1 MAGGK
6 EAPVRKVELGALD
19 LVLETRGDGAILG
32 HSSEEEQSY
41 SDNVL
46 QWLRYW
52 GGAEPTRIFLAER
65 PAPGAPGWNNIT
77 FAETYEKM
85 RSLALALLNRN
96 VSVERP
102 VVVLSGNSIDHA
114 LMSLAAM
121 YIGVPYAPVSPA
133 YSLISQNF
141 SKLKHALGLLT
152 PGLVYVGDGA
162 QYAAAIEAA
171 VPADV
176 EIVVSQN
183 PPPGRAAT
191 LFAPLLAPIEE
202 DADLAKINAAH
213 DKVEPETIAKILFTS
228 GSTGL
233 PKGVIN
239 TQQMLCANQAMIEYF
254 MPFLIEEPPVL
265 VDWLPWHHTFG
276 GNQNLGL
283 VLRHGGTMYIDH
295 GHPLPHGIEESV
307 RNLRE
312 VAPSLYFN
320 VPRGFHAL
328 LPYLKKDKALA
339 ANLFSNLSFAFV
351 ASAGMSQEVFD
362 ALDDCAVEAC
372 GERIMIM
379 SGYGATETAPAALFA
394 AEGQSGSIGLPLPG
408 IQMKLV
414 PNEGK
419 LEVRL
424 KGANVSPGYWREPEL
439 TAKSFDEE
447 GYYITGDA
455 LRFAD
460 PAKPEAGFVYDGRV
474 IEDFKLSS
482 GNWVSTGPLRAAFVA
497 SFAPYVKDAAVAGCN
512 EDEIGMLVFPDVDA
526 CRALAPDLA
535 KESPAA
541 SVLAHAAVRQLFQE
555 GLASFAKAATGS
567 SNRVARLLLLEDP
580 ASIDAHE
587 ITDKG
592 TLNQRAVL
600 EHRAALVSEL
610 YKSPAPEKVILL
622 NT

>member
-1 MAGGK
+1 MANK
-6 EAPVRKVELGALD
+6 NDAPVRNVELGQLD
-19 LVLETRGDGAILG
+19 LVLEKRDDGTILG
-32 HSSEEEQSY
+32 HASEEEQGY

-52 GGAEPTRIFLAER
+52 GGAEPAHIFLAER
-65 PAPGAPGWNNIT
+65 PAAGAPGWNSIT
-77 FAETYEKM
+77 YAETFEKM

-121 YIGVPYAPVSPA
+121 FIGVPYAPVSPA
-133 YSLISQNF
+133 YSLVSKDF
-141 SKLKHALGLLT
+141 AKLKHVLGLLT
-152 PGLVYVGDGA
+152 PGVVYVGDGV
-162 QYAAAIEAA
+162 QFSAAIEAA
-171 VPADV
+171 VLADV
-176 EIVVSQN
+176 ELIVSQN
-183 PPPGRAAT
+183 PPSGRAAT

-202 DADLAKINAAH
+202 DADIVKVNAAH

-295 GHPLPHGIEESV
+295 GNPLPQGIAESV
-307 RNLRE
+307 RNLGE

-320 VPRGFHAL
+320 VPRGFQAL
-328 LPYLKKDKALA
+328 LPYLQKDKALA
-339 ANLFSNLSFAFV
+339 ANLFGNLSFSFV

-362 ALDDCAVEAC
+362 ALDECSIEAC
-372 GERIMIM
+372 GERIMVL
-379 SGYGATETAPAALFA
+379 SGYGATETAPAALFSTA
-394 AEGQSGSIGLPLPG
+394 GQSGGIGLPLPG
-408 IQMKLV
+408 VLMKLV

-424 KGANVSPGYWREPEL
+424 KGPNVSPGYWREPEL
-439 TAKSFDEE
+439 TAASFDNE

-455 LRFAD
+455 LRFVD
-460 PAKPEAGFVYDGRV
+460 PAKPELGFVYDGRV

-497 SFAPYVKDAAVAGCN
+497 GFSPYVRDAAVAGRDQ
-512 EDEIGMLVFPDVDA
+512 DEIGMLVFPDVDA
-526 CRALAPDLA
+526 CRALAPELA
-535 KESPAA
+535 KDA
-541 SVLAHAAVRQLFQE
+541 SVTTVLAHPDVRAAFQTR
-555 GLASFAKAATGS
+555 LACLSEQATGS
-567 SNRVARLLLLEDP
+567 SNRIARLILLEDP
-580 ASIDAHE
+580 PSIDAHE

-592 TLNQRAVL
+592 TLNQRAIL
-600 EHRAALVSEL
+600 ENRAGLVAEL
-610 YKSPAPEKVILL
+610 YKNAGSDKIILL
-622 NT
+622 NA

>member
-1 MAGGK
+1 MSDK
-6 EAPVRKVELGALD
+6 KAPVRNVELGTLD
-19 LVLETRGDGAILG
+19 LVLETREDGVILG
-32 HSSEEEQSY
+32 HASEEEQSY

-52 GGAEPTRIFLAER
+52 GGAEPGHIFLAER
-65 PAPGAPGWNNIT
+65 PAPGAPGWNSIT
-77 FAETYEKM
+77 YAETYEKM
-85 RSLALALLNRN
+85 RSLALAFLNRG

-102 VVVLSGNSIDHA
+102 IAVLSGNSIDHA
-114 LMSLAAM
+114 LVALAAM

-133 YSLISQNF
+133 YSLISQDF
-141 SKLKHALGLLT
+141 SKLKHVLGLLT
-152 PGLVYVGDGA
+152 PGLIYVGDGV
-162 QYAAAIEAA
+162 QYAAAIEAS

-191 LFAPLLAPIEE
+191 SFAPLLAPIEE
-202 DADLAKINAAH
+202 DADLAKVNAAH
-213 DKVEPETIAKILFTS
+213 DKIEPDTIAKILFTS
-228 GSTGL
+228 GSTGV

-295 GHPLPHGIEESV
+295 GHPLPHGIEETV

-328 LPYLKKDKALA
+328 LPYLQKDKALA
-339 ANLFSNLSFAFV
+339 SNLFGNLSFSFV
-351 ASAGMSQEVFD
+351 ASAGMSQDVFD

-379 SGYGATETAPAALFA
+379 SGYGATETAPAALFST
-394 AEGQSGSIGLPLPG
+394 EGQSGSIGLPLPG
-408 IQMKLV
+408 ILMKLV

-455 LRFAD
+455 LRFIEPD
-460 PAKPEAGFVYDGRV
+460 KPEAGFAYDGRV

-482 GNWVSTGPLRAAFVA
+482 GNWVSTGPLRAAFVE
-497 SFAPYVKDAAVAGCN
+497 SFTPYVRDAAVAGCN
-512 EDEIGMLVFPDVDA
+512 EAEIGMLVFPDIES
-526 CRALAPDLA
+526 CRALTPDLA
-535 KESPAA
+535 KDSPISA
-541 SVLAHAAVRQLFQE
+541 VLAHTAVRQVFKE
-555 GLASFAKAATGS
+555 KLAAFAKAATGS
-567 SNRVARLLLLEDP
+567 SNRVARLLLLDEP

-600 EHRAALVSEL
+600 ERRAALVSEL
-610 YKSPAPEKVILL
+610 YKSTAPDTVILL
-622 NT
+622 NA

>member
-1 MAGGK
+1 MSDT
-6 EAPVRKVELGALD
+6 EAPVRNVELGPLD
-19 LVLETRGDGAILG
+19 LVLEQREDGTILG
-32 HSSEEEQSY
+32 HASEEEQSY
-41 SDNVL
+41 SDNIL

-52 GGAEPTRIFLAER
+52 GGAEPGHIFLAER

-77 FAETYEKM
+77 YAETYEKM
-85 RSLALALLNRN
+85 RSIALALLNRN
-96 VSVERP
+96 VSPERP
-102 VVVLSGNSIDHA
+102 VAVLSGNSIDHA
-114 LMSLAAM
+114 LVALAAM

-133 YSLISQNF
+133 YSLISKDF
-141 SKLKHALGLLT
+141 AKLKHVLGLLT
-152 PGLVYVGDGA
+152 PGVIYVGDGVKFSG
-162 QYAAAIEAA
+162 AIAAA
-171 VPADV
+171 VPPDV
-176 EIVVSQN
+176 ELIVSQN

-202 DADLAKINAAH
+202 DADVVKLNKAH
-213 DKVEPETIAKILFTS
+213 EAVEPETVAKILFTS

-239 TQQMLCANQAMIEYF
+239 TQKMLCANQAMIEYF

-295 GHPLPHGIEESV
+295 GNPLPAGINESV

-312 VAPSLYFN
+312 VAPTLYFN

-328 LPYLKKDKALA
+328 LPYLQQDKELA
-339 ANLFSNLSFAFV
+339 KNFFGSLSFSFV

-362 ALDDCAVEAC
+362 GLDAASVEAC
-372 GERIMIM
+372 GERIMVL
-379 SGYGATETAPAALFA
+379 SGYGATETAPAALFSLA
-394 AEGQSGSIGLPLPG
+394 GRSGGIGLPLPG
-408 IQMKLV
+408 VLMKLM

-424 KGANVSPGYWREPEL
+424 KGPNVSPGYWREPEL
-439 TAKSFDEE
+439 TAKSFDAE

-460 PAKPEAGFVYDGRV
+460 PEKPEEGFVYDGRV
-474 IEDFKLSS
+474 VEDFKLST

-497 SFAPYVKDAAVAGCN
+497 AFAPYVRDAAVAGHDQ
-512 EDEIGMLVFPDVDA
+512 DEIGMLVFPDVEA

-535 KESPAA
+535 KDASVAA
-541 SVLAHAAVRQLFQE
+541 VLAHQDVRMAFQTR
-555 GLASFAKAATGS
+555 LACLDEQATGS
-567 SNRVARLLLLEDP
+567 TNRVARLLLLEEP
-580 ASIDAHE
+580 PSIDAHE

-600 EHRAALVSEL
+600 ENRAAAVAEL
-610 YKSPAPEKVILL
+610 YKSPSSEHIVLL
-622 NT
+622 SS

>member
-1 MAGGK
+1 MSDT
-6 EAPVRKVELGALD
+6 EAPVRNVELGPLD
-19 LVLETRGDGAILG
+19 LVLEQREDGTILG

-41 SDNVL
+41 SDNIL

-52 GGAEPTRIFLAER
+52 GGAEPGHIFLAER

-77 FAETYEKM
+77 YAETYEKM
-85 RSLALALLNRN
+85 RSIALALLNRN
-96 VSVERP
+96 VSPERP
-102 VVVLSGNSIDHA
+102 VAVLSGNSIDHA
-114 LMSLAAM
+114 LVALAAM

-133 YSLISQNF
+133 YSLISKDF
-141 SKLKHALGLLT
+141 AKLKHVLGLLT
-152 PGLVYVGDGA
+152 PGVIYVGDGVKFS
-162 QYAAAIEAA
+162 AAIAAA
-171 VPADV
+171 VPPDV
-176 EIVVSQN
+176 ELIVSQN
-183 PPPGRAAT
+183 PPPGRNAT

-202 DADLAKINAAH
+202 DADVVKLNKAH
-213 DKVEPETIAKILFTS
+213 EAVEPETVAKILFTS

-239 TQQMLCANQAMIEYF
+239 TQKMLCANQAMIEYF

-283 VLRHGGTMYIDH
+283 VLRHGGTMYIDR
-295 GHPLPHGIEESV
+295 GNPLPAGIDESV

-312 VAPSLYFN
+312 VAQTLYFN
-320 VPRGFHAL
+320 VPRGFHVL
-328 LPYLKKDKALA
+328 LPYLQKDKELA
-339 ANLFSNLSFAFV
+339 KNFFGNLSFSFV
-351 ASAGMSQEVFD
+351 ASAGMSQEMFD
-362 ALDDCAVEAC
+362 ALDAASVEAC
-372 GERIMIM
+372 GERIMVL
-379 SGYGATETAPAALFA
+379 SGYGATETAPASLFSLA
-394 AEGQSGSIGLPLPG
+394 GRSGGIGLPLPG
-408 IQMKLV
+408 VLMKLV

-424 KGANVSPGYWREPEL
+424 KGPNVSPGYWREPEL

-460 PAKPEAGFVYDGRV
+460 PKKPEEGFVYDGRV
-474 IEDFKLSS
+474 VEDFKLST

-497 SFAPYVKDAAVAGCN
+497 AFAPYVRDAAVAGHDQ
-512 EDEIGMLVFPDVDA
+512 DEIGMLVFPDVEA

-535 KESPAA
+535 KDASVAA
-541 SVLAHAAVRQLFQE
+541 VLAHQDVRTAFQTR
-555 GLASFAKAATGS
+555 LACLDEQATGS
-567 SNRVARLLLLEDP
+567 TNRVARLFLLEEP
-580 ASIDAHE
+580 PSIDAHE

-600 EHRAALVSEL
+600 ENRASAVAEL
-610 YKSPAPEKVILL
+610 YKSPSSEHIVLL
-622 NT
+622 SS

>member
-1 MAGGK
+1 MTGAK
-6 EAPVRKVELGALD
+6 EAAVRNVELGQLD
-19 LVLETRGDGAILG
+19 LILETRDDGAILG
-32 HSSEEEQSY
+32 HSSEEEQGY

-133 YSLISQNF
+133 YSLISKDF
-141 SKLKHALGLLT
+141 SKLKHVLGLLT
-152 PGLVYVGDGA
+152 PGLVYASDGI

-202 DADLAKINAAH
+202 DADIVKINAAH
-213 DKVEPETIAKILFTS
+213 NKVEPETIAKILFTS
-228 GSTGL
+228 GSTGV

-239 TQQMLCANQAMIEYF
+239 TQRMLCANQAMIEYF

-320 VPRGFHAL
+320 VPRGFQAL
-328 LPYLKKDKALA
+328 LLYLRKDKALA
-339 ANLFSNLSFAFV
+339 SNLFGNLSFSFV

-362 ALDDCAVEAC
+362 AFDECAVEAC

-379 SGYGATETAPAALFA
+379 SGYGATETAPAALFST
-394 AEGQSGSIGLPLPG
+394 EGQSGRIGLPLPG
-408 IQMKLV
+408 LSMKLV

-439 TAKSFDEE
+439 TAQSFDEE

-455 LRFAD
+455 LRFVD
-460 PAKPEAGFVYDGRV
+460 PAKPEEGFAYDGRI

-482 GNWVSTGPLRAAFVA
+482 GNWVSTGPLRAAFVT

-512 EDEIGMLVFPDVDA
+512 EDEIGMLVFPDIDS

-535 KESPAA
+535 KDAPVA
-541 SVLAHAAVRQLFQE
+541 SVLAHEAVRQLFKE
-555 GLASFAKAATGS
+555 KLADFAKTATGS
-567 SNRVARLLLLEDP
+567 STRVARLLLLEEP

-600 EHRAALVSEL
+600 ERRAALVSEL
-610 YKSPAPEKVILL
+610 YKSPAPDKVILL
-622 NT
+622 NA